1 MIQPEEAYS
10 AVEST
15 INEHAPHLTKV
26 EARALIEF
34 LSTKFDI
41 HSREKDLE
49 QLLEAQESRMEGF
62 IEAVVNATA
71 ANLMYENGLKT
82 ATLSVPSAGRG
93 YHAVDVDASAAGVIT
108 YTLQGDPINHENATD

>member
-10 AVEST
+10 VVENA
-15 INEHAPHLTKV
+15 INEQEAHLTKV

-34 LSTKFDI
+34 LLAKFDI

-49 QLLEAQESRMEGF
+49 QLLESQESRMADFVEN
-62 IEAVVNATA
+62 IVNTTT

-82 ATLSVPSAGRG
+82 ATLSVPSVVRG
-93 YHAVDVDASAAGVIT
+93 FHTVDIDVSSTGVIT
-108 YTLQGDPINHENATD
+108 YTLQGDPINHENATH